1 VIRIVKHNEA
11 YTEINFQ
18 GRINEN
24 QSIAL
29 DVGKTI
35 VDRRINPIPANIRL
49 GSNVKYKIACHTH
62 TISARRINDAIA
74 GINSDLLFQ
83 ADSGTFS
90 SNNRNTETKVGI
102 TRITDSIEL

>member
-29 DVGKTI
+29 DVGKMI

-62 TISARRINDAIA
+62 TISARRINDAISRLILGLSVLII
-74 GINSDLLFQ
+74 GIQRQRL
-83 ADSGTFS
+83 
-90 SNNRNTETKVGI
+90 E
-102 TRITDSIEL
+102 